1 MLTILHGAD
10 FHLDAPFGAMPPDK
24 ARQRREEQRQLLDKL
39 ADLAQEVR
47 ADLVL
52 LSGDLLD
59 SSQTY
64 QETVEALS
72 RTLGQIQ
79 VPVFIAPGNH
89 DCYGPR
95 SVYAGTVWPDNVHIF
110 STVSVESVELPQ
122 LGCTVHGAA
131 FTTPQADR
139 SPLMGFTAPR
149 DGQIHLMALHGDVD
163 GKGRYGPI
171 DPADIAAS
179 GLTYLALGHIHACSG
194 LQKTGDTWWA
204 YPGCPEGRGFD
215 ETGDKGVLYIEAE
228 PGNCRAEFVPL
239 CRRRYQILEADVTGG
254 ADPLEGAQAALS
266 PAYQEDVCRLVFTG
280 ARGAEPLD
288 LEGLERKLA
297 GRCWALSL
305 RDRTRAGR
313 DLWARMEEDSLT
325 GLFLRSMAAR
335 CRKEPDNDMLQQAVR
350 FGLAALENGE
360 DIAP

>member
-1 MLTILHGAD
+1 MLTIIHGAD
-10 FHLDAPFGAMPPDK
+10 FHLDSPFAGLTPQRA
-24 ARQRREEQRQLLDKL
+24 AQRRGEQRELLSALAELSRQRQ
-39 ADLAQEVR
+39 

-59 SSQTY
+59 SHQTY
-64 QETVEALS
+64 RETAQALS
-72 RTLGQIQ
+72 QALGQIPC
-79 VPVFIAPGNH
+79 PVFLAPGNH
-89 DCYGPR
+89 DYYHIN
-95 SVYAGTVWPDNVHIF
+95 SLYAALDWPENVHIF
-110 STVSVESVELPQ
+110 TSGDLEAVELPQ
-122 LGCTVHGAA
+122 LGCVVHGRA
-131 FTTPQADR
+131 FQAPR
-139 SPLMGFTAPR
+139 EVASPLSGFTAPQ
-149 DGQIHLMALHGDVD
+149 DGTIHLMVLHGDVD
-163 GKGRYGPI
+163 GRGRYGSI
-171 DPADIAAS
+171 DRADIAAS
-179 GLTYLALGHIHACSG
+179 GLDYLALGHIHACSG
-194 LQKTGDTWWA
+194 LQKEGNTWWA

-228 PGNCRAEFVPL
+228 PGNCTAEFVPL

-254 ADPLEGAQAALS
+254 ADPLETARAVLA
-266 PAYQEDVCRLVFTG
+266 PAFQEDVCRLVFTG
-280 ARGAEPLD
+280 ERGAEPLD
-288 LEGLERKLA
+288 MERLA
-297 GRCWALSL
+297 EQLLGRCWALSL